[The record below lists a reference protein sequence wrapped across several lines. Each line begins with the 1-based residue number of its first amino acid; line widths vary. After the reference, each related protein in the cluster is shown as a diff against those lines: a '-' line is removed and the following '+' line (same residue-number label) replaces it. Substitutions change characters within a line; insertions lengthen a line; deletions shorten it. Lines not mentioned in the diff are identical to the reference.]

1 MPSFVL
7 FLLFILFV
15 LSPFAGHSNFVF
27 LYFVFSSGFDQEA
40 AAMLV
45 ARVSTFRIEHE
56 ETFDL
61 LRWLDR
67 SVYFIYQFLR
77 QLE

>member
-1 MPSFVL
+1 M
-7 FLLFILFV
+7 FLL
-15 LSPFAGHSNFVF
+15 SSPPFARHANFVF
-27 LYFVFSSGFDQEA
+27 LYFVFLSGFDQEA

-67 SVYFIYQFLR
+67 
-77 QLE
+77 